1 MLEREDD
8 DMSTSATR
16 GVCCPF
22 CSCLHTENLA
32 ELCPTDGKTHE
43 VKCCECERTFVAEAI
58 AVITVMYASTS
69 TEKHRSGVIH
79 TPMNMYNSE
88 SKTAC
93 GIEMAKLPDEDAI
106 LGGNEWSCLY
116 GQRKSDRALQL
127 CSECELRYG
136 RTCPQGT

>member
-1 MLEREDD
+1 
-8 DMSTSATR
+8 MSTSTAR
-16 GVCCPF
+16 GVRCPF

-58 AVITVMYASTS
+58 AVITVMYVSTS
-69 TEKHRSGVIH
+69 AEKHRFGVVHAPLI
-79 TPMNMYNSE
+79 NMLCNSE
-88 SKTAC
+88 NKTVC
-93 GIEMAKLPDEDAI
+93 GIDVAKIPDEDAV
-106 LGGNEWSCLY
+106 LGGSEWSCLY